1 MEGHRPLVPELLETP
16 PVVSLLL
23 KSPFHHSF
31 IQFILSLAHSLA
43 HSFHSMYSSA
53 CWVGAPD
60 PRTQQR
66 AAKAPHRPVEV
77 SFSVPSHLHPII
89 RISCSSP
96 PPNPPT
102 PTHTHFYPAPAA
114 HWAQAL
120 VRNWSLRAVADVTV
134 PPHPRPS
141 CPWLRC
147 SLPPILLTR
156 CPALLSQGAP
166 LCMQTSACASCQPP
180 PFVLP

>member
-1 MEGHRPLVPELLETP
+1 
-16 PVVSLLL
+16 
-23 KSPFHHSF
+23 
-31 IQFILSLAHSLA
+31 
-43 HSFHSMYSSA
+43 MYSST

-77 SFSVPSHLHPII
+77 SFSGCPATCIPS
-89 RISCSSP
+89 SASP
-96 PPNPPT
+96 AQRPPNPPP

-156 CPALLSQGAP
+156 VLPCSARGP
-166 LCMQTSACASCQPP
+166 LSACRLQLVPRASHPP
-180 PFVLP
+180 LSCLRWGKKSGDTAASLLLPIALGLCEVGPEGL

>member
-16 PVVSLLL
+16 PVVSLSL

-31 IQFILSLAHSLA
+31 IQFILSLTHSLISQYVFERVLGGSPRPQDPA
-43 HSFHSMYSSA
+43 ESSQSPA
-53 CWVGAPD
+53 PPCGGFLLGAQP
-60 PRTQQR
+60 PASHHPHLRLN
-66 AAKAPHRPVEV
+66 AP
-77 SFSVPSHLHPII
+77 PS
-89 RISCSSP
+89 
-96 PPNPPT
+96 PPT

-166 LCMQTSACASCQPP
+166 LCMQTSACASCLPP